1 VPNSVKNI
9 GTTAAPKY
17 VENDIPIGWQA
28 MYSYYN
34 HSTNTVMYEKM
45 VLDKSY
51 IKLREVTLSYVLPKS
66 LFVDKAISSM
76 EVSFIGRN
84 LLMWT
89 PQENNFVDPE
99 ATNYGN
105 DLLSDFGEFS
115 AGPTM
120 RNIGGSIKII
130 F

>member
-1 VPNSVKNI
+1 
-9 GTTAAPKY
+9 
-17 VENDIPIGWQA
+17 
-28 MYSYYN
+28 
-34 HSTNTVMYEKM
+34 MYEKM